1 MRDLFRSLRFR
12 LLLLVLL
19 TLAPASSLFV
29 YDAWEDRRRADAEV
43 QHDALRLT
51 QLVAAN
57 LDGQVEQARQL
68 LLALSQLPE
77 VRSAV
82 EGCRGLLGRLLQRL
96 PMYENLGVIAADGRL
111 VCVAGPTAPE
121 GELASLQDYRRVVDT
136 GEFTVGDFHIGAG
149 PVIGLG
155 HPVFDATGRTAS
167 VVFATL
173 RISRLDRQGPGRPM
187 PEGRVIMVVDGRGTV
202 LAHFPDPQRWSGRLL
217 PDEPVVAAAL
227 LTPDGTREVPG
238 LDGVERLYAFSGL
251 RGPAGDL
258 HVLIGFDRDSAFAP
272 AGKAMARNLALLGL
286 MGLVALLAGRFVA
299 ETMILRRLKTL
310 VAAAGRLKAGDMA
323 ARAYVGGRD
332 EIATL
337 AASFNDMAARLSAE
351 MLEEQR
357 AKEALARRVD
367 ELVAQRTQ
375 EVDVLNRLSELL
387 QASDDVDEA
396 YGVIGRLVQPLFP
409 DESGWLAVYGG
420 GRDQAEV
427 VARWG
432 PDRAEPPEAIFRTD
446 SCWGLRRG
454 RPYIMT
460 GPRSGPPCRHLPSP
474 PPSASM
480 CLPLAAQGETLG
492 LLHLHRGPNPIDD
505 AGATFPET
513 KVRFASMVAEQISLS
528 LANLR
533 LRDTLRAQS
542 IRDPVTGLYNR
553 RYMEETLEREL
564 RRAER
569 AGRPLGV
576 VMLDIDHFKQFN
588 DAFGHD
594 SGDTVLRRLGDYL
607 QANLRRGDVA
617 CRQGGEE
624 FVLIMPETTPEDA
637 RRRADQLREGAK
649 DLRVAH
655 LGRSLGTLT
664 VSIGV
669 AAFPQH
675 GTTGDGL
682 LKRADAAMYRAKQAG
697 RDKVLMAE

>member
-19 TLAPASSLFV
+19 ALAPASSLFI
-29 YDAWEDRRRADAEV
+29 YDAWEDRRRAEAEV

-82 EGCRGLLGRLLQRL
+82 EGCNGLLGRLLQRL
-96 PMYENLGVIAADGRL
+96 PMYENLGVISADGRL
-111 VCVAGPTAPE
+111 VCVAGPSAPE
-121 GELASLQDYRRVVDT
+121 GDLASLRDYRRVVDT

-155 HPVFDATGRTAS
+155 YPVFDSTGRTAS
-167 VVFATL
+167 VAFATL
-173 RISRLDRQGPGRPM
+173 RISRLDRQAPGRPM

-272 AGKAMARNLALLGL
+272 AGRVMARNLALLGL
-286 MGLVALLAGRFVA
+286 VGLVALLASRFVA
-299 ETMILRRLKTL
+299 ETMILRRLKAL
-310 VAAAGRLKAGDMA
+310 VATAGRLKAGDMA

-337 AASFNDMAARLSAE
+337 ASSFNDMAVRLSAE

-375 EVDVLNRLSELL
+375 EVDVLNRLGELL

-432 PDRAEPPEAIFRTD
+432 PDRAEPPESIFRTD

-474 PPSASM
+474 PPTVSM

-492 LLHLHRGPNPIDD
+492 LLHLHRGPNPVDD
-505 AGATFPET
+505 AAATFPET
-513 KVRFASMVAEQISLS
+513 KVRFASMVAEQIALS

-594 SGDTVLRRLGDYL
+594 SGDAVLRRLGDYL

-624 FVLIMPETTPEDA
+624 FVLIMPETAPGDA
-637 RRRADQLREGAK
+637 QRRADQLREGTK

-669 AAFPQH
+669 AGFPEH
-675 GTTGDGL
+675 GSTPEGL

-697 RDKVLMAE
+697 RDKVVMAE